1 MKVDWV
7 VSWLLTF
14 TLKKQI
20 NLNGNFFKKNI
31 SIVSQSGLQVVSVI
45 YEVICSIGDNC
56 FRVVAID
63 ITFYYRFYAFSGHH
77 Y

>member
-45 YEVICSIGDNC
+45 YEVICSIGDT
-56 FRVVAID
+56 V
-63 ITFYYRFYAFSGHH
+63 SE
-77 Y
+77 